1 MDGFTGSWLDEELTG
16 CDLPDK
22 RLSKRLRKLLAQVG
36 GAMGQS
42 IPFACQDWSNAK
54 AAYRFLSN
62 DRVSEADILAGH
74 FESTR
79 GRAGA
84 GHVASLYGWATAR
97 GQRGSRR
104 HAAISRRGSTPGGH
118 ELHIR

>member
-1 MDGFTGSWLDEELTG
+1 MDGFTGNWLDEELTG
-16 CDLPDK
+16 CDLLDK

-36 GAMGQS
+36 GAMGES

-79 GRAGA
+79 GRAGSSKGLIFVLHDTTEFTYEREA
-84 GHVASLYGWATAR
+84 PG
-97 GQRGSRR
+97 
-104 HAAISRRGSTPGGH
+104 AIGITKSVNSGRDK
-118 ELHIR
+118 